1 MNKICQDVFNNIGEY
16 LSIID
21 IAKLKKT
28 NKLLRFFVI
37 NLEEIYLTKQLK
49 NINNDFNMQVKKK
62 YFYTS
67 MKFIIYDL
75 YNNKDVFKNTIL
87 KNTILNNRI
96 LNNIILNIYKSNFYL
111 NILDMFILN
120 CFINIVYF
128 PDKIDINSALHFLKN
143 FNKQDYFSKFHDIII
158 YYYIY
163 VLYYI
168 HDDKVVYNK
177 FKIMYDI
184 SPYVTN
190 IYCLSKIISY
200 RVLDLS
206 KTDFICCCN
215 LERCVVDN
223 IYNICDTKYSYYND
237 DLISHNYIE
246 IKTLLYNYSIEYYNI
261 LINRENDLLNK
272 KIFVKNPITNR
283 RMRVNGKQW
292 DHVICNLKKKNKYIY
307 NNMVEDIVQQQ
318 NILRNKIFGRF
329 AINN

>member
-1 MNKICQDVFNNIGEY
+1 MNKICQDVFNNISEY

-37 NLEEIYLTKQLK
+37 NFEEIYLTKQLK
-49 NINNDFNMQVKKK
+49 TINNEFNMQVKKD

-87 KNTILNNRI
+87 
-96 LNNIILNIYKSNFYL
+96 NNIILNIYNYYYVDKLTCTKSYL

-120 CFINIVYF
+120 SFINIVYF
-128 PDKIDINSALHFLKN
+128 PNKIDINSALDFLKN
-143 FNKQDYFSKFHDIII
+143 FNKQDYFSKFYDIII

-177 FKIMYDI
+177 FKIIYDI

-190 IYCLSKIISY
+190 IYCLSKIFSY

-206 KTDFICCCN
+206 KTYFIYCCN
-215 LERCVVDN
+215 LETCVVDN
-223 IYNICDTKYSYYND
+223 IYNICDTKYFYYND

-261 LINRENDLLNK
+261 LINRENDLLNR

-307 NNMVEDIVQQQ
+307 NNMVQDIVKQQ
-318 NILRNKIFGRF
+318 NILRNKIFGQF
-329 AINN
+329 TINN